1 MVTFGAPGR
10 NLKNGPGAWTII
22 FPVAFKHKLP
32 RGSPPK
38 RRANSKITTL
48 AVMRRQKTRPW
59 LAFTPWASLETDPE
73 STRQNWPTGRQ
84 AGLAAKRDQM
94 RCLCTKTASQ
104 AS

>member
-22 FPVAFKHKLP
+22 FPVAFKHKLL
-32 RGSPPK
+32 RGSPPE
-38 RRANSKITTL
+38 RPANSKITTL

-73 STRQNWPTGRQ
+73 STCQNWPTQATGQ
-84 AGLAAKRDQM
+84 AGRAGSQNEQT
-94 RCLCTKTASQ
+94 RCLCR
-104 AS
+104 